1 MRVQSC
7 DVSPQGDRITIA
19 LPEQAGELRTIAL
32 SFDEASALAMTLPRL
47 LSTALR
53 RRFSDDRLR
62 HVYALSGFKVEC
74 ASDLR
79 HLLVTMAAD
88 DGFDVAFAV
97 KLEAVPPLAPELLG
111 HRELLER
118 SEPLL
123 PN

>member
-19 LPEQAGELRTIAL
+19 LPEHAGELRTIAL

-53 RRFSDDRLR
+53 RRFSDDSLR
-62 HVYALSGFKVEC
+62 HVYALRGYKVEC

-79 HLLVTMAAD
+79 HLLVTLTAD

-97 KLEAVPPLAPELLG
+97 KLQAVSPVARELLG
-111 HRELLER
+111 HCELLET

>member
-19 LPEQAGELRTIAL
+19 LPERAGGPRTLDL
-32 SFDEASALAMTLPRL
+32 SFEEASALAMTLPRL
-47 LSTALR
+47 LSMALR
-53 RRFSDDRLR
+53 RRFSDDSLR
-62 HVYALSGFKVEC
+62 HVYALCGYKVEC

-79 HLLVTMAAD
+79 HLLVTLTAD
-88 DGFDVAFAV
+88 DGFDVAFAI
-97 KLEAVPPLAPELLG
+97 KLGAVSSFARDLLT
-111 HRELLER
+111 HRDRIER

>member
-19 LPEQAGELRTIAL
+19 LPEHAGELRKIEL
-32 SFDEASALAMTLPRL
+32 SFDEASGLAMTLPRL
-47 LSTALR
+47 LSMALR
-53 RRFSDDRLR
+53 RRFSDDSLR
-62 HVYALSGFKVEC
+62 HVYALRGYKVEC

-79 HLLVTMAAD
+79 HLLVTLTAD
-88 DGFDVAFAV
+88 DGFDVAFAIT
-97 KLEAVPPLAPELLG
+97 LGAVPLFAQDLLT
-111 HRELLER
+111 HRERLET

>member
-53 RRFSDDRLR
+53 RRFSDDSLR

-79 HLLVTMAAD
+79 HLLVTMTAD

-97 KLEAVPPLAPELLG
+97 KLEAVPPLARELLV
-111 HRELLER
+111 HRELLET